1 MILARFVINVL
12 CLFVELMLNFRSI
25 SLSFLWIPSFL
36 TSTAISPLRDQSED
50 LASAYANRAACLLRL
65 ACPQF
70 ALTDIELALENGSD
84 LFFLAQIDAL
94 IGKTSIRKKLFN
106 SGIAEKTYKYC

>member
-1 MILARFVINVL
+1 MLLSEGRRTTASNCELQQSCGSCKVSKVLSFFVR
-12 CLFVELMLNFRSI
+12 LMLHFPSI
-25 SLSFLWIPSFL
+25 PLFL
-36 TSTAISPLRDQSED
+36 TLTALSSLRDQSED

-84 LFFLAQIDAL
+84 LFLFLRLAIFL
-94 IGKTSIRKKLFN
+94 K
-106 SGIAEKTYKYC
+106 

>member
-1 MILARFVINVL
+1 MLGLQSPFFV
-12 CLFVELMLNFRSI
+12 CLVDVELL
-25 SLSFLWIPSFL
+25 SLRFFFPTL
-36 TSTAISPLRDQSED
+36 TAISPLRDQSED

-84 LFFLAQIDAL
+84 LFFLRLAIFL
-94 IGKTSIRKKLFN
+94 K
-106 SGIAEKTYKYC
+106 

>member
-1 MILARFVINVL
+1 MFSDINRNTM
-12 CLFVELMLNFRSI
+12 C
-25 SLSFLWIPSFL
+25 
-36 TSTAISPLRDQSED
+36 LRDRSED

-84 LFFLAQIDAL
+84 LFFF
-94 IGKTSIRKKLFN
+94 SICLK
-106 SGIAEKTYKYC
+106 

>member
-1 MILARFVINVL
+1 MYLQKHL
-12 CLFVELMLNFRSI
+12 LFQTYNNFASVKHYNIR
-25 SLSFLWIPSFL
+25 L
-36 TSTAISPLRDQSED
+36 TSIAIYHLHPRDQSED

-84 LFFLAQIDAL
+84 LFF
-94 IGKTSIRKKLFN
+94 S
-106 SGIAEKTYKYC
+106 

>member
-1 MILARFVINVL
+1 MSFPSIP
-12 CLFVELMLNFRSI
+12 LFM
-25 SLSFLWIPSFL
+25 
-36 TSTAISPLRDQSED
+36 TSTSSLRDQSED

-84 LFFLAQIDAL
+84 LFFLRLAIFL
-94 IGKTSIRKKLFN
+94 K
-106 SGIAEKTYKYC
+106 